1 VAILTK
7 QCNRVEFRLASEA
20 DALYIQVMSDDQ
32 ERNRLSGRLA
42 RVARVGANMGAAAVT
57 FGTQRLIGSEG
68 AERNIAAA
76 LRQALGKTRGPLMKV
91 AQIMATIPDLLPPEY
106 AEELGQLQANAPAM
120 GWPFVKRRMRAEL
133 GDGWE
138 SKFAAFEREASHAA
152 SLGQVHRATLH
163 DGRQVACKLQYPD
176 MASAV
181 ESDVNQLKSLLS
193 MFKAF
198 EKSIDPSEAVE
209 EVTERL
215 REELDYERERQH
227 MRLYSNLL
235 SAHDDIM
242 APAPID
248 ELSTGRLLTMTWLDG
263 APLLSFKGAPQAQ
276 RDRIA
281 SLLFKAWWVPM
292 TQTGVIHGDPH
303 LGNYSLT
310 PNAEKLNLLDFGCV
324 RIFPLSFVASVVK
337 LYLSLERNDFDGTME
352 AYQSWGFKGLTPK
365 LAEVLNVW
373 ARFIY
378 APLLDDRVRT
388 VADGVAPGDYGRKE
402 AFEVRNLLKLHGP
415 VTIPREFV
423 FMDRAAIGLGAA
435 YLHLDCKLNFYRLFQ
450 DSIAGF
456 DVNALAMRQES
467 ALAEVGL
474 SG

>member
-1 VAILTK
+1 M
-7 QCNRVEFRLASEA
+7 SE
-20 DALYIQVMSDDQ
+20 DL
-32 ERNRLSGRLA
+32 ERNRLAGRIA
-42 RVARVGANMGAAAVT
+42 RVARVGANMGGAAMT
-57 FGTQRLIGSEG
+57 FGAQRLIGG
-68 AERNIAAA
+68 DAAERTIATA

-133 GDGWE
+133 GGDWE
-138 SKFAAFEREASHAA
+138 AKFATFAREASHAA
-152 SLGQVHRATLH
+152 SLGQVHRATLL
-163 DGRQVACKLQYPD
+163 DGRHVACKLQYPD

-181 ESDVNQLKSLLS
+181 ESDVNQLKTLLG

-198 EKSIDPSEAVE
+198 EKSVDPSEAVE

-215 REELDYERERQH
+215 REELDYGRERQH
-227 MRLYSNLL
+227 MRLYGNLL
-235 SAHDDIM
+235 APHNDII
-242 APAPID
+242 APEPID
-248 ELSTGRLLTMTWLDG
+248 TLSTGRLLTMTWLDG
-263 APLLSFKGAPQAQ
+263 APLLSFKDGPQEQ

-281 SLLFKAWWVPM
+281 SLLFKAWWAPM

-310 PNAEKLNLLDFGCV
+310 PHAEHLNLLDFGCV
-324 RIFPLSFVASVVK
+324 RIFPPKFVAGVVK
-337 LYLSLERNDFDGTME
+337 LYLSLEKNDFDGTME
-352 AYQSWGFKGLTPK
+352 AYETWGFKGLTRQ
-365 LAEVLNVW
+365 LAEVLNLW

-402 AFEVRNLLKLHGP
+402 AFEVRKLLQLHGP

-435 YLHLDCKLNFYRLFQ
+435 YLHLGARLNFYRLFQ

-456 DVNALAMRQES
+456 EEKALGERQSGALA
-467 ALAEVGL
+467 AVGL
-474 SG
+474 G